1 MTTRATS
8 KKLYFAYGSCMDYQG
23 RMTADG
29 YADEFAL
36 LGIACLNGYVFRL
49 NKLASDQFHVY
60 ANIQKQRDK
69 SLYGYLYEISDTA
82 EEYLDRRE
90 GYPNHYTKRNVTVD
104 IDGTEYKKV
113 IVYIAK
119 SDRTCPVQLPIKA
132 AYYHELVR
140 GSERLPESYRAYLR
154 NYLDKCYQD
163 QLYHY
168 HNNEKA
174 TSFMQSDAEF
184 YTVIKEMALTL
195 GNDNQTVEKM
205 NITPEMFRIMV
216 KLTEMAFRN
225 ELDLG
230 HGIPRGLLKKLS
242 DEFETRKN
250 LVIA

>member
-1 MTTRATS
+1 
-8 KKLYFAYGSCMDYQG
+8 MDYQG
-23 RMTADG
+23 RMTVDG
-29 YADEFAL
+29 YANEFVL
-36 LGIACLNGYVFRL
+36 VGIACLNGYVFRL
-49 NKLASDQFHVY
+49 NKLASDQFHAY
-60 ANIQKQRDK
+60 ANIQKQRNK

-82 EEYLDRRE
+82 EQYLDKRE
-90 GYPNHYTKRNVTVD
+90 GYPDHYTKRNVTVD

-113 IVYIAK
+113 IAYVAK

-140 GSERLPESYRAYLR
+140 GSEQLPESYRTYLR
-154 NYLDKCYQD
+154 NYLDKCYQA

-168 HNNEKA
+168 HDQE
-174 TSFMQSDAEF
+174 TSFMQSDPEF

-205 NITPEMFRIMV
+205 NITPEMLRIMV

-230 HGIPRGLLKKLS
+230 HGVPRGLLKKLS
-242 DEFETRKN
+242 DEFETRWN

>member
-1 MTTRATS
+1 MSTRTTS

-23 RMTADG
+23 RMKADG
-29 YADEFAL
+29 YANEFTL
-36 LGIACLNGYVFRL
+36 VGIACLNGYVFRL

-69 SLYGYLYEISDTA
+69 SLYGYLYEISDKA
-82 EEYLDRRE
+82 EQYLDRRE
-90 GYPNHYTKRNVTVD
+90 GYPDHYTKKNVTVN

-113 IVYIAK
+113 IVYVAK

-140 GSERLPESYRAYLR
+140 GSEQLPESYRTYLR
-154 NYLDKCYQD
+154 NYLDKCYYD

-168 HNNEKA
+168 HDEE
-174 TSFMQSDAEF
+174 TSFIRSDPEF
-184 YTVIKEMALTL
+184 YAVIKDMALFM

-205 NITPEMFRIMV
+205 DITPEMFRIMV

-225 ELDLG
+225 KLDLG
-230 HGIPRGLLKKLS
+230 RGIPRGLLKKLS
-242 DEFETRKN
+242 DEFETRRN
-250 LVIA
+250 LVIV

>member
-1 MTTRATS
+1 MTKRATS

-36 LGIACLNGYVFRL
+36 LGIACLDGYVFRL

-60 ANIQKQRDK
+60 ANIQKKRDK

-82 EEYLDRRE
+82 EQYLDRRE
-90 GYPNHYTKRNVTVD
+90 GYPDHYTKRKVTVD

-119 SDRTCPVQLPIKA
+119 SDRICPVQLPIKA

-140 GSERLPESYRAYLR
+140 GSELLPESYRSYLH
-154 NYLDKCYQD
+154 NYLDKCYHD

-168 HNNEKA
+168 HDQE
-174 TSFMQSDAEF
+174 TSFIQSDPEF
-184 YTVIKEMALTL
+184 YTVIKEMTLTL

-225 ELDLG
+225 KLDLG
-230 HGIPRGLLKKLS
+230 RGIPRGLLKKLS